1 MHNGRGGLTRSQ
13 LKTVALR
20 HATVGGGFLNSYASA
35 VTMHPTADIALPDLF
50 FRLMCHDCELYKSEV
65 AIKTLN
71 PVWAAVEMHSNEPL
85 QQHASKFMA
94 DDDADFDVVVYRL
107 INGASTS
114 STPCF
119 HAKNHI
125 VVNDG
130 IDEEDENVEAYLED
144 DLNPHGS
151 GIRLSSGSWGNDDD
165 VADESDSDSSANDL
179 EPFFEEELFRF
190 HIALDEL
197 EPLQCD
203 FRELFYLP
211 LNTLVLEFASTYYVR
226 RDVMTMLVQNDVI
239 KARRTPRGG
248 MLDVLRVAHSI
259 RALQATLVVQLYD
272 IYPIAYLGAG
282 EYSIG
287 GIKFNN
293 ADVTNGKDEELLSTA
308 LGYIAHFVFLLAK
321 YLNVNLRY
329 AIVHLSSRSYMRDD
343 VNDPTGEYPLYKR
356 GVDKDRFDKAFL
368 FLRKDV
374 EQVRAM
380 GFEFVASVE
389 LAKSEEMRHAEV
401 LRRTQAE
408 TKLHECTRHLMT
420 MRNQVKKA
428 TAGIAESK
436 TQAKTMAQ
444 QVADAQGQY
453 AELKLT
459 LVTSE
464 ANFASMVKCL
474 TQDIQY
480 LQQSLAKEESSRAA
494 EKLAAATSAMAACAA
509 SKRKVEARELLAKHR
524 LDQLQSSWDA
534 DVARWTATVQEEREK
549 VKLANEIADQVRGQ
563 FMDLQRE
570 SQLDAATACKTELDA
585 SWTARMC
592 DVESKVHALDAANQA
607 LRKDNAALKQ
617 ELRVEQALFRGAKA
631 LKSVAILKESADE
644 STTGPPIVVK
654 PPVVGE
660 VPLLAQMQL
669 AMDRLDNNMTTQP
682 GPLLDV
688 AVTRK
693 QSCLLKDHV
702 EPRPDFASVKFT
714 LKNRFSHLASFRKKK
729 IIENIEI
736 ALQLSI
742 PLIDVRLSPCSSA
755 ITVQTIFP
763 GYSACMQC
771 HWSDKFEAD
780 AIVADAVS
788 RECPATL
795 PQCELMAA
803 GLASQSAIKLLLE
816 FGEQIPFYRVNC
828 LDMDISTFWF
838 KPNEECAEPMCKLK
852 QSEYQ
857 LDVEKQV
864 AAAELT
870 GSSPTEIH
878 DDSDGD

>member
-239 KARRTPRGG
+239 KARRTPRDFAALPSSLPPQSEFHLDTAADLLDTTIALHQQIQFAQADVVLKRQLVDERLKAEAEHVAKENARLQLQARILALRKQALQKQQSLDQVKSVLKVEKHMLSADQRLPRTLAQLSHLEANANEITNGILYRR
-248 MLDVLRVAHSI
+248 LDVLRVAHSI

-374 EQVRAM
+374 EQMLLAR
-380 GFEFVASVE
+380 GLE
-389 LAKSEEMRHAEV
+389 LVQNAQLLMR
-401 LRRTQAE
+401 LT
-408 TKLHECTRHLMT
+408 
-420 MRNQVKKA
+420 
-428 TAGIAESK
+428 
-436 TQAKTMAQ
+436 
-444 QVADAQGQY
+444 
-453 AELKLT
+453 T
-459 LVTSE
+459 LVESE
-464 ANFASMVKCL
+464 LEWVK
-474 TQDIQY
+474 
-480 LQQSLAKEESSRAA
+480 
-494 EKLAAATSAMAACAA
+494 
-509 SKRKVEARELLAKHR
+509 
-524 LDQLQSSWDA
+524 
-534 DVARWTATVQEEREK
+534 
-549 VKLANEIADQVRGQ
+549 
-563 FMDLQRE
+563 
-570 SQLDAATACKTELDA
+570 
-585 SWTARMC
+585 
-592 DVESKVHALDAANQA
+592 
-607 LRKDNAALKQ
+607 
-617 ELRVEQALFRGAKA
+617 
-631 LKSVAILKESADE
+631 
-644 STTGPPIVVK
+644 
-654 PPVVGE
+654 
-660 VPLLAQMQL
+660 
-669 AMDRLDNNMTTQP
+669 NN
-682 GPLLDV
+682 
-688 AVTRK
+688 
-693 QSCLLKDHV
+693 S
-702 EPRPDFASVKFT
+702 
-714 LKNRFSHLASFRKKK
+714 
-729 IIENIEI
+729 
-736 ALQLSI
+736 
-742 PLIDVRLSPCSSA
+742 
-755 ITVQTIFP
+755 
-763 GYSACMQC
+763 
-771 HWSDKFEAD
+771 
-780 AIVADAVS
+780 
-788 RECPATL
+788 
-795 PQCELMAA
+795 
-803 GLASQSAIKLLLE
+803 
-816 FGEQIPFYRVNC
+816 
-828 LDMDISTFWF
+828 
-838 KPNEECAEPMCKLK
+838 
-852 QSEYQ
+852 
-857 LDVEKQV
+857 
-864 AAAELT
+864 
-870 GSSPTEIH
+870 
-878 DDSDGD
+878 